1 MLTYI
6 FIFMCC
12 FYLLVIQS
20 FLKKKDKRFFLAII
34 LVILALVSGTRYQLG
49 GSDFIV
55 YKAAYDSI
63 PTLKE
68 FFLNFRILDNVYTT
82 FGFEKGY
89 LFICSLIKSFG
100 FNFYGFTLIHALF
113 FYFCLYKFV
122 SKNAYSYLI
131 MISIFLYKI
140 FFYNTFIS
148 MRQSITLALFLLA
161 IEYIKN
167 KSFGKYIFTISIAVT
182 IHSAAIILFPLY
194 FINRINFTKKKVIIL
209 NLFFLPT
216 LLLSFLN
223 IPLLSIAPILFSW
236 LPSDTVVGKIEG
248 YALNG
253 MTSRIGILHIFEY
266 LMIMLILILN
276 FSKIKENKH
285 SNIFIGLFLCL
296 LPIFT
301 LFSGYEIFTRF
312 KDYFTF
318 TYGII
323 LGMLLVGSGKY
334 KIVIKI
340 LIFIICMVGVFRF
353 IILFDNG
360 AFFEY
365 RSYILRGIPI
375 LGEVNE

>member
-1 MLTYI
+1 M
-6 FIFMCC
+6 
-12 FYLLVIQS
+12 
-20 FLKKKDKRFFLAII
+20 KKKDKRFFLAVI
-34 LVILALVSGTRYQLG
+34 LVILALLSGTRYQLG

-63 PTLKE
+63 PTLKD
-68 FFLNFRILDNVYTT
+68 FLLNFRELDNLYTT

-113 FYFCLYKFV
+113 FYFCLYKFIR
-122 SKNAYSYLI
+122 KNSYSYLI

-167 KSFGKYIFTISIAVT
+167 KSLGKYIFTILIAVT
-182 IHSAAIILFPLY
+182 MHSAAIILLPLY
-194 FINRINFTKKKVIIL
+194 FINRINFTKKKIITL
-209 NLFFLPT
+209 NLVFLPT
-216 LLLSFLN
+216 LLLSFSSFS
-223 IPLLSIAPILFSW
+223 PLSIAPILFSW
-236 LPSDTVVGKIEG
+236 FPSDAVIGKIES
-248 YALNG
+248 YALKG
-253 MTSRIGILHIFEY
+253 MTSRIGILHIIEY
-266 LMIMLILILN
+266 FIIMFILIFN
-276 FSKIKENKH
+276 FSKIKEYKN
-285 SNIFIGLFLCL
+285 SNVFIGLFLCL

-312 KDYFTF
+312 KDYFTL

-323 LGMLLVGSGKY
+323 LGMLLVGGGKY

-340 LIFIICMVGVFRF
+340 LIFTICMAGVFRF

-360 AFFEY
+360 AFYEY
-365 RSYILRGIPI
+365 RSYIFRGIPI